1 MWSWLRKKKERL
13 KTIDSLTNKT
23 YRAGAYVR
31 LSIEDENKDIESVSI
46 TNQRAFI
53 KDYAIKN
60 NIEIYDYYVDDGY
73 SGGNFDRPGF

>member
-1 MWSWLRKKKERL
+1 M
-13 KTIDSLTNKT
+13 IDYLTNKT

-60 NIEIYDYYVDDGY
+60 NIEIHDYYVDDGY
-73 SGGNFDRPGF
+73 SGGNLIDQDLKD